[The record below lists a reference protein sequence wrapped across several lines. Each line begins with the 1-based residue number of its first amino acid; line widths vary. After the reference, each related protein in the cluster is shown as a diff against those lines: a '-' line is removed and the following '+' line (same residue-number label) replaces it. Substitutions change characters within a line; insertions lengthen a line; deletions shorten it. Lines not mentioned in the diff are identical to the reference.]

1 MIGQVILQTGLNFPN
16 MWTPISIGDLYT
28 KISEGEDALKSN
40 LYEKEELFTF
50 WRNIEINPEKWID
63 EDGYSKQGGGFY
75 VVASS
80 GRRVIWYNDIED
92 GFNISFFDEY
102 GIIRDYSPY
111 DYVLNQAVF
120 LLYNSV
126 NY

>member
-16 MWTPISIGDLYT
+16 MWTPISFGDLYT
-28 KISEGEDALKSN
+28 NISEGEDALKSN
-40 LYEKEELFTF
+40 VYEKEELFTF
-50 WRNIEINPEKWID
+50 WRNIEINPEKWND

-75 VVASS
+75 VVAIS

-102 GIIRDYSPY
+102 GIIRD
-111 DYVLNQAVF
+111 
-120 LLYNSV
+120 
-126 NY
+126 